1 MTSLHWFPF
10 YWDEYSTKTMHLTQA
25 QHGAFMLLLRWIYT
39 TGNPVPDKQK
49 YSIAQARLKP
59 ELDATDMVLSG
70 FFEENC
76 GFWHNLK
83 AEQVM
88 AQAAER
94 HRANASKGRIGGL
107 KRASNA
113 QAGLQPK
120 LNVGSSNY
128 NNSKKE
134 EVSKE
139 EATSVAL
146 PVWLNL
152 EAWQSFLEMRKKKRA
167 PVTPRA
173 VKSLLAK
180 LDGWRLKGHDPTAI
194 IDQSI
199 TNAWTDFY
207 ELKDLKN
214 GRQKQSAH
222 SKFAEG
228 AYLAATEPEP
238 GLENGGIGHPDAIG
252 YPLLETRLRTEP
264 D

>member
-1 MTSLHWFPF
+1 MSGLHWFPF
-10 YWDEYSTKTMHLTQA
+10 YWDDYSTKTMHLTQA
-25 QHGAFMLLLRWIYT
+25 QHGAFMLLLRWVYT
-39 TGNPVPDKQK
+39 TGKPIPDKQR

-70 FFEENC
+70 FFKENG
-76 GFWHNLK
+76 GFWHNIK
-83 AEQVM
+83 AEEVM
-88 AQAAER
+88 AEAAEK
-94 HRANASKGRIGGL
+94 HRINSIKGRSGGL

-113 QAGLQPK
+113 QAGLKP
-120 LNVGSSNY
+120 GSSNY

-134 EVSKE
+134 EVSKK
-139 EATSVAL
+139 EATTVAL
-146 PVWLNL
+146 PVWINL
-152 EAWQSFLEMRKKKRA
+152 EAWQSFLEMRKKKRT

-180 LDGWRLKGHDPTAI
+180 LDDWRLKGHDPTAI

-207 ELKDLKN
+207 EPKDGKN

-228 AYLAATEPEP
+228 AYLAAIEGTP
-238 GLENGGIGHPDAIG
+238 GMENGGVSYTDAPSH
-252 YPLLETRLRTEP
+252 PLLEARLRTEP